1 MSVVGHSNHGA
12 FRTMKMSSLTKT
24 KRGFT
29 LIELLVVIAIIA
41 VLISLLLPAVQ
52 SAREAAR
59 RTQCIN
65 NLKQIGLASHSY
77 HDQTNVFPPGAITH
91 APGGGWGGWGNTNIS
106 WRILIL
112 PMMEQNPVY
121 NSINMMLN
129 NGGGNTIATA
139 WYAQLK
145 TYVCPSDG
153 WAASGFVPANS
164 AVGSYPQYGDAPTLP
179 GRAKEVPITNYYM
192 SFGDNYAIS
201 PLSGPNPWESE
212 FPLPAG
218 SNTRIGWHGFWGT
231 RGVIP
236 AAAGDT
242 EMALRG
248 FSDYRTMG
256 TVGIAGVT
264 DGTSNTIFVGEGLP
278 SDDANCEIWA
288 ATGAGSGVT
297 IPINWRTD
305 KPYAG
310 FGAGAPWNTRA
321 SYAARGFKS
330 MHPGGANF
338 LFADGSVKFLKA
350 SVSRSTYAALGSRAG
365 GEVISADQY

>member
-1 MSVVGHSNHGA
+1 
-12 FRTMKMSSLTKT
+12 MKISSLTKM

-77 HDQTNVFPPGAITH
+77 HDQTNIFPPGAMTS
-91 APGGGWGGWGNTNIS
+91 APGQGWGGWDNTCIS

-112 PMMEQNPVY
+112 PMMEQNTIY
-121 NSINMMLN
+121 NSINMMLRR
-129 NGGGNTIATA
+129 GGGDTIATA

-153 WAASGFVPANS
+153 WASSGFVPSNS
-164 AVGSYPQYGDAPTLP
+164 TVGSYPQYGDAPTLP
-179 GRAKEVPITNYYM
+179 GRAKEVPITNYNM

-201 PLSGPNPWESE
+201 PMSGPNPWESQ

-218 SNTRIGWHGFWGT
+218 STSRIGWHGFWGT
-231 RGVIP
+231 RGLVALP
-236 AAAGDT
+236 AGET
-242 EMALRG
+242 ELALRG
-248 FSDYRTMG
+248 FSDYCTMG
-256 TVGIAGVT
+256 TTSIAGVT
-264 DGTSNTIFVGEGLP
+264 DGTSNTIYVGESLP
-278 SDDANCEIWA
+278 SDDANNEIWG

-305 KPYAG
+305 KPFAL
-310 FGAGAPWNTRA
+310 FGAGAPWNTRG

-330 MHPGGANF
+330 MHPGGSNF

-350 SVSRSTYAALGSRAG
+350 SISRTTYAALGSRNG